1 MPEKPRYINIKGK
14 LLDLSQPRIMGVIN
28 ITPDSF
34 YKGSRVSGEKE
45 IIETAARMIDD
56 GADIIDI
63 GAYSSRPYADD
74 ITLEEERKRLLG
86 PLKMIIRELPQAVIS
101 VDTFRSE
108 IAREAIV
115 DCGAHIINDIS
126 SGEADKNMF
135 SLVAE
140 LNVPY
145 IMMHMKGD
153 PASMQK
159 NPVYDDVVADIMREM
174 SSRIVRLR
182 AAGVKDLIFDPGFG
196 FGKTIT
202 HNLEMLRRLHDF
214 SIAGLPILVGVSR
227 KSMIWKTLSITPED
241 ALNGT
246 TVLNTVAL
254 LNGADILRV
263 HDVREAVQAVKLI
276 TELRNTKNN
285 LETNK

>member
-1 MPEKPRYINIKGK
+1 MILPEKPRYINIKGK
-14 LLDLSQPRIMGVIN
+14 LLDLSQPRVMGVIN

-34 YKGSRVSGEKE
+34 YKGSRVNGEKE
-45 IIETAARMIDD
+45 ILEKAARMIED

-63 GAYSSRPYADD
+63 GGYSSRPGADD
-74 ITLEEERKRLLG
+74 ITLEEERERLLG
-86 PLKMIIRELPQAVIS
+86 PVKIISRELPQAVIS

-108 IAREAIV
+108 IAREAIIE
-115 DCGAHIINDIS
+115 CGAHIINDIS
-126 SGEADKNMF
+126 SGDTDKNMLN
-135 SLVAE
+135 LVAE

-145 IMMHMKGD
+145 IMMHMKGN
-153 PASMQK
+153 PSSMQR
-159 NPVYDDVVADIMREM
+159 NPVYSDVVADILKEM
-174 SSRIVRLR
+174 SSRIVKLR
-182 AAGVKDLIFDPGFG
+182 ASGVKDLIFDPGFG
-196 FGKTIT
+196 FGKTIG
-202 HNLEMLRRLHDF
+202 HNFEMLRRLNDF
-214 SIAGLPILVGVSR
+214 SIAGLPILGGVSR

-276 TELRNTKNN
+276 TELRKTKNN
-285 LETNK
+285 

>member
-1 MPEKPRYINIKGK
+1 MIMPEKPRYINIKGK
-14 LLDLSQPRIMGVIN
+14 LLDLSQPRVMGVIN

-34 YKGSRVSGEKE
+34 YAGSRVGGEKE
-45 IIETAARMIDD
+45 IVETAAHMIEE

-63 GAYSSRPYADD
+63 GGYSSRPYADD
-74 ITLEEERKRLLG
+74 IPPEEERKRLLG
-86 PLKMIIRELPQAVIS
+86 PLKKICRELPEAIIS

-108 IAREAIV
+108 IAREAIT

-153 PASMQK
+153 PSSMQR
-159 NPVYDDVVADIMREM
+159 NPVYVDVVADILKEM
-174 SSRIVRLR
+174 SSRIVKLQ

-196 FGKTIT
+196 FGKTIG
-202 HNLEMLRRLHDF
+202 HNFEILRRLHDF
-214 SIAGLPILVGVSR
+214 SIAGLPILIGVSR
-227 KSMIWKTLSITPED
+227 KSMIWKTLSISPEE

-276 TELRNTKNN
+276 TELRKTKIN
-285 LETNK
+285 

>member
-174 SSRIVRLR
+174 SSRIVKLR

-196 FGKTIT
+196 FGKTIA
-202 HNLEMLRRLHDF
+202 HNFEMLRRLHDF

>member
-202 HNLEMLRRLHDF
+202 HNFEMLRRLHDF